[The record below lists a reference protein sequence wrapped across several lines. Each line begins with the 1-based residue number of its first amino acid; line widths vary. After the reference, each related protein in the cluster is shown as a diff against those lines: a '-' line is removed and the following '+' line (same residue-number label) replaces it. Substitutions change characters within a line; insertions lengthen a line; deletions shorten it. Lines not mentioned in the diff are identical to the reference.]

1 MSNIIDMCSFSDYV
15 TRIDWM
21 RFFDES
27 LDLPIEEEEVD
38 YIAELFT
45 TQLLNSFEDK
55 CNDIDYVKIKEL
67 TPKVHC
73 VGLTFV
79 LKNIQIVPLHGGK
92 LVLGLD
98 VISKPNSYSD
108 RWYKCIFRGYWDGDE
123 WHTTHNE

>member
-1 MSNIIDMCSFSDYV
+1 MSIDKCYFCDYV

-21 RFFDES
+21 RLFDES
-27 LDLPIEEEEVD
+27 LDLSIEEDEVD

-45 TQLLNSFEDK
+45 THLLNSFDNT

-73 VGLTFV
+73 GGLTCV
-79 LKNIQIVPLHGGK
+79 LQNIQIVPLQSGK

-98 VISKPNSYSD
+98 VIAKTDHYSN
-108 RWYKCIFRGYWDGDE
+108 RWSKCIFRGYWDGDE

>member
-1 MSNIIDMCSFSDYV
+1 MSIDKCYFCDYV
-15 TRIDWM
+15 TQIDWM

-27 LDLPIEEEEVD
+27 LDLSIEEEEVE

-45 TQLLNSFEDK
+45 TQLLNSFDST
-55 CNDIDYVKIKEL
+55 CNDIDYIKIKEL

-73 VGLTFV
+73 DGITCV
-79 LKNIQIVPLHGGK
+79 LKNIQIVPLQGGK

-98 VISKPNSYSD
+98 VIAKPNSFSD
-108 RWYKCIFRGYWDGDE
+108 RWRKCIFRGYWDGDN

>member
-1 MSNIIDMCSFSDYV
+1 MSIDKCSFCDYI

-27 LDLPIEEEEVD
+27 LDLSMEEEEVD

-45 TQLLNSFEDK
+45 TQLLNSFDNT
-55 CNDIDYVKIKEL
+55 CNDVDYVKIKEL

-73 VGLTFV
+73 DCLIFV
-79 LKNIQIVPLHGGK
+79 LENIQIVPLQGGK

-98 VISKPNSYSD
+98 VIAKPDHYSN
-108 RWYKCIFRGYWDGDE
+108 RWNKCIFRGYWDGDE

>member
-1 MSNIIDMCSFSDYV
+1 
-15 TRIDWM
+15 M
-21 RFFDES
+21 RFFNEA
-27 LDLPIEEEEVD
+27 LDLSIEEDEVD

-45 TQLLNSFEDK
+45 THLLNSFDNT

-73 VGLTFV
+73 GGLTCV
-79 LKNIQIVPLHGGK
+79 LQNIQIVPLQSGK

-98 VISKPNSYSD
+98 VIAKPDHYSN
-108 RWYKCIFRGYWDGDE
+108 RWSKCIFRGYWDGDE

>member
-1 MSNIIDMCSFSDYV
+1 
-15 TRIDWM
+15 M
-21 RFFDES
+21 RFFAEA
-27 LDLPIEEEEVD
+27 LDLSMEEEEVD

-45 TQLLNSFEDK
+45 TQLLNSFDNT

-73 VGLTFV
+73 DGLIFV
-79 LKNIQIVPLHGGK
+79 LQNIQIVPLQGGK

-98 VISKPNSYSD
+98 VIAKPDHYSN
-108 RWYKCIFRGYWDGDE
+108 RWNKCIFRGYWDGDE

>member
-1 MSNIIDMCSFSDYV
+1 MSIDKCSLIDYV
-15 TRIDWM
+15 TQIDWM

-27 LDLPIEEEEVD
+27 LDLSMEEEEVD
-38 YIAELFT
+38 YIADLFT
-45 TQLLNSFEDK
+45 NQLLNSVYNT

-73 VGLTFV
+73 DGLTFV
-79 LKNIQIVPLHGGK
+79 LQNIQIVPLQGGK

-98 VISKPNSYSD
+98 VIAKPDHYSN
-108 RWYKCIFRGYWDGDE
+108 RWRKCIFRGYWDGYE

>member
-1 MSNIIDMCSFSDYV
+1 MSIDKCSFCDYV
-15 TRIDWM
+15 TWIDWM
-21 RFFDES
+21 RFFAEA
-27 LDLPIEEEEVD
+27 LDLSMEEEEVD

-45 TQLLNSFEDK
+45 TQLLNSFDNT

-73 VGLTFV
+73 GGLTCV
-79 LKNIQIVPLHGGK
+79 LQNIQIVPLQSGK

-98 VISKPNSYSD
+98 IIAKPDHYSN
-108 RWYKCIFRGYWDGDE
+108 RWSKCIFRGYWDEDE

>member
-1 MSNIIDMCSFSDYV
+1 MSIDKCSLIDYV
-15 TRIDWM
+15 TQIDWM

-27 LDLPIEEEEVD
+27 LDLSMEEEEVD
-38 YIAELFT
+38 YIADLFT
-45 TQLLNSFEDK
+45 NQLLNSVYNT

-73 VGLTFV
+73 DGLTFV
-79 LKNIQIVPLHGGK
+79 LQNIQIVPLQGGK

-98 VISKPNSYSD
+98 VIAKPDHYSN
-108 RWYKCIFRGYWDGDE
+108 RWNKCIFRGYWDGDE